1 LENNNE
7 IGNVDEIFGLF
18 NAYVTFLLM
27 IKNSYFLSK
36 WKKDI

>member
-18 NAYVTFLLM
+18 NAYVVIL
-27 IKNSYFLSK
+27 INY
-36 WKKDI
+36 WK